1 MRSYLI
7 DTNVLLDIIGAD
19 SLFGERSKDCLS
31 RCAIEGILVINPII
45 YAEVGACIDSIEE
58 LDELLSIKLFRRD
71 PLPWDASYLAGRALR
86 RYRLRGGNKNR
97 VLADFLIGAHAA
109 VAGMSLITRDQG
121 YPSHFNI
128 SIINPADFNQAA
140 F

>member
-1 MRSYLI
+1 M
-7 DTNVLLDIIGAD
+7 LLDIIGAD
-19 SLFGERSKDCLS
+19 NLFGERSKNRLV

-58 LDELLSIKLFRRD
+58 LDELLSVKLFRRE
-71 PLPWDASYLAGRALR
+71 PLPWDASYLAGRAFR
-86 RYRLRGGNKNR
+86 RYRSRGGSKNR

-109 VAGMSLITRDQG
+109 VTKMSLITRDQG
-121 YPSHFNI
+121 YSKQFNI
-128 SIINPADFNQAA
+128 SIINPAKFNQVT

>member
-1 MRSYLI
+1 MRTYLV

-19 SLFGERSKDCLS
+19 NQFGERSKNCLA
-31 RCAIEGILVINPII
+31 RCAIEGTLVINPII
-45 YAEVGACIDSIEE
+45 YAEVGACINSIEE
-58 LDELLSIKLFRRD
+58 LDELLSKKLFRRD

-86 RYRLRGGNKNR
+86 RYRSRGGSKNR

-121 YPSHFNI
+121 YSKHFNI
-128 SIINPADFNQAA
+128 SIINPAEFNQVS